1 MISVGTASMIQL
13 GTSTFICTACG
24 NEFHSKAEAECHLCR
39 HCAGKRQSCRHC
51 AGKPPRCRHCADKS
65 DPCQHCAGKPP
76 RFRHC
81 AGKPHVCITCG
92 KAVLNLGNLKK
103 HQLRHVPLS
112 ERPRCV
118 GCGARFLT
126 RRCLLRHVDGS
137 FQHRRCTICGAVHRR
152 CRALPSDAAANP
164 TVVKN
169 VAAENA
175 PEDKQTLSE
184 IRRPR
189 SSVRAASETARR
201 SCSQIT
207 PFVENIAAESPAEDK
222 QTLSEIRRPRVRVAS
237 ETGRRSCSQKTA
249 VTGPLGNHISRPS
262 SAVEGGRSR
271 RNGARVHECPVC
283 RKVLPSRGNLV
294 RHFRQHTGERP
305 YSCPDCGRTFVDQ
318 GNMKKHSLVHRRPRS
333 VDASRLPPVTGN

>member
-1 MISVGTASMIQL
+1 MIQL
-13 GTSTFICTACG
+13 GTSTFICTACS

-51 AGKPPRCRHCADKS
+51 AGKPPRCRHCADKP
-65 DPCQHCAGKPP
+65 DPCQHCAGKLQSCRQCAGKPP

-92 KAVLNLGNLKK
+92 KAILNLGNLKK

-189 SSVRAASETARR
+189 SSVRAASET
-201 SCSQIT
+201 
-207 PFVENIAAESPAEDK
+207 
-222 QTLSEIRRPRVRVAS
+222 
-237 ETGRRSCSQKTA
+237 GRRSCSQKTA

-283 RKVLPSRGNLV
+283 RKVLPSKGNLV

-318 GNMKKHSLVHRRPRS
+318 GNMKKHSLVHRLS
-333 VDASRLPPVTGN
+333 LIHI